1 MNIEAF
7 VLTVIIVFLAFAIGF
22 AKGSETT
29 VYNIRDKFSFYRI
42 ILMMILIV
50 LLTSN

>member
-1 MNIEAF
+1 MNVEIF
-7 VLTVIIVFLAFAIGF
+7 IVSIVLGVLGFALGF

-42 ILMMILIV
+42 ILMMILIA

>member
-29 VYNIRDKFSFYRI
+29 VYNIRNKFRDEGYSYDDF
-42 ILMMILIV
+42 
-50 LLTSN
+50 SNVIDDN